1 MYKALVVDDEVAAR
15 KTICELIDWEYLG
28 FCKPQ
33 EAQNGRQALLLAE
46 QNHYDLIFTDIAMPV
61 MDGISLIEQLRKKDK
76 DQKIIVISCHEKF
89 EYAQA
94 AVKLGVDDYLIKD
107 LTTKEEL
114 SSYVLNA
121 RAELQQNAG
130 QAKMMLDTSGNFALE
145 HILASEEGMPLG
157 KQEWAQAINCSA
169 RSPMVGL
176 LLIVDSCEKS
186 TDHISKYT
194 KFERLKNFD
203 ERLTQE
209 HVTHV
214 KLARDQFFA
223 LVPLTQS
230 VCSLLNYMNDVIQI
244 CNRIRSLA
252 KECGIGSISI
262 GASNCCDEPKKI
274 KQTYFEAEQA
284 VSMRVVQGLN
294 RNILFAAICGRQKT
308 FNQDEIETQ
317 LQDFKKSVQEEQPN
331 AMSILEQLYRPQMM
345 DGFMELNYYRYLE
358 IRLQNIAVSKWEEA
372 KSQDPAF
379 STDVLALLE
388 IIRRAETIE
397 EKRILFRQV
406 FEQLL
411 GSRAACPPDNTVVA
425 RAKRE
430 IEQHYNQPLSLND
443 IAETLHIHK
452 GYLCRVFKEKA
463 GVSLMQYITNY
474 KITKAKQLL
483 QQDRTLHEISEQLG
497 FTTPQ
502 YFSLVF
508 KKNIGMSPQEYHRSW
523 RKDMQQKQ

>member
-33 EAQNGRQALLLAE
+33 EAQNGQQALALAE

-61 MDGISLIEQLRKKDK
+61 MDGIALIEQLRKRDK
-76 DQKIIVISCHEKF
+76 EQKIIVISCHEKF

-121 RAELQQNAG
+121 RAELQHNEG
-130 QAKMMLDTSGNFALE
+130 QAKMLVTSSNFALE
-145 HILASEEGMPLG
+145 HILASEEGVPQG
-157 KQEWAQAINCSA
+157 RQEWAEAINCSA

-186 TDHISKYT
+186 TDKISKYAQ
-194 KFERLKNFD
+194 FERLKNFD

-209 HVTHV
+209 RVTHV

-230 VCSLLNYMNDVIQI
+230 TCSLLNYMNDVIQI

-252 KECGIGSISI
+252 KETGIGSISI
-262 GASNCCDEPKKI
+262 GASNSCEEPKKI
-274 KQTYFEAEQA
+274 KQTFLEAEQA

-294 RNILFAAICGRQKT
+294 RNILFAAISGRQKT
-308 FNQDEIETQ
+308 FNQDEIEIQ
-317 LQDFKKSVQEEQPN
+317 LQEFKRSVQEAQPK
-331 AMSILEQLYRPQMM
+331 AMGILEQLYRPQMM

-358 IRLQNIAVSKWEEA
+358 IRLQNIAVSKWEEV

-388 IIRRAETIE
+388 TLRKAETIE
-397 EKRILFRQV
+397 EKRVLFQQV

-411 GSRAACPPDNTVVA
+411 GNHVTFPPDNNVVA

-430 IEQHYNQPLSLND
+430 IEQHYDQPLSLND

-463 GVSLMQYITNY
+463 GVSLMQYITNC

-483 QQDRTLHEISEQLG
+483 QQDRTLHEISDQLG

-523 RKDMQQKQ
+523 RRDMQQKQ